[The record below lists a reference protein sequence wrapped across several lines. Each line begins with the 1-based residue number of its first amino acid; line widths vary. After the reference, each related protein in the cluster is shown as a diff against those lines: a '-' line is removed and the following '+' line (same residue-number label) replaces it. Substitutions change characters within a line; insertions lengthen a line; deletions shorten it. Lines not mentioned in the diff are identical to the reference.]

1 MSRNELPS
9 IFTWTIIPKNRR
21 VLKKTQL
28 SSKGEKL
35 RSQPREK
42 DPVLDSNECEKL
54 EGDAGRDP
62 GEVKLGV
69 NFPPPPPFSE
79 PPSFIF
85 FSYPTNIE
93 IIFDFSDFSD

>member
-62 GEVKLGV
+62 GEVKWVKL
-69 NFPPPPPFSE
+69 PPPPFSE
-79 PPSFIF
+79 PPSFFF

>member
-62 GEVKLGV
+62 GVVKWV
-69 NFPPPPPFSE
+69 NFHPPPPPFLS
-79 PPSFIF
+79 PLLSFSFLI
-85 FSYPTNIE
+85 PQILK
-93 IIFDFSDFSD
+93 

>member
-9 IFTWTIIPKNRR
+9 IFTWTIIPKNRH

-42 DPVLDSNECEKL
+42 DPVLDSSECEKL

-62 GEVKLGV
+62 GEVKWV
-69 NFPPPPPFSE
+69 NFHPPPPFSE
-79 PPSFIF
+79 PPSFF
-85 FSYPTNIE
+85 FFFYPTNIE
-93 IIFDFSDFSD
+93 IIFDFSDFPD

>member
-69 NFPPPPPFSE
+69 NFHPPPPPFLS
-79 PPSFIF
+79 PLLSFSFLI
-85 FSYPTNIE
+85 PQILK
-93 IIFDFSDFSD
+93 